1 MPEVVREEF
10 LNMNNVSCRNTQR
23 LETENHNLYITGFKA
38 LPSLGFVKNLLL
50 PYGNVLSC
58 RILVKQSRN
67 FGALAEMESVDQCY
81 AAVHNLNGKTFP
93 RCGIHY
99 PISVQFA
106 RYPGPFQTAGKV
118 GQDYSYNPTRIKET
132 RRLNEVSRNVQF
144 NREVPTVTNKEE
156 IPALAHEEE
165 VPALTYENQAPKKLE
180 VTPGILE
187 SILALEIRYVKI
199 VEKLKRLYSWQECYA
214 MKRMDAVENMQAH
227 LEKHF
232 LNYEKNL
239 KEASNNRDKN
249 TLEHAK
255 GDAEKNDHSHRPEN
269 NNTRETS
276 KENLGYLNIDDIFGS
291 SEVNNRLLPPP
302 LEPEPLN

>member
-1 MPEVVREEF
+1 
-10 LNMNNVSCRNTQR
+10 MNNCRNTQR
-23 LETENHNLYITGFKA
+23 LENENHNLYITGFRA
-38 LPSLGFVKNLLL
+38 LPSLGFAKNFLL

-81 AAVHNLNGKTFP
+81 AAVHNLHGKTFP
-93 RCGIHY
+93 QCGIHY

-106 RYPGPFQTAGKV
+106 RYPGPFQTKGKI

-144 NREVPTVTNKEE
+144 NTEVPTMTNKEE
-156 IPALAHEEE
+156 IPALAHKEE
-165 VPALTYENQAPKKLE
+165 VPALTYENETPKKSE
-180 VTPGILE
+180 VSPGILE
-187 SILALEIRYVKI
+187 SISALEVSNFIRYVKI
-199 VEKLKRLYSWQECYA
+199 VEKLKRA
-214 MKRMDAVENMQAH
+214 IKRMDAVENMQAE
-227 LEKHF
+227 LENHI
-232 LNYEKNL
+232 LNYEMKL

-255 GDAEKNDHSHRPEN
+255 SDAEKNDHSHRPEN

-276 KENLGYLNIDDIFGS
+276 KENLVYLNIDDIFRS

-302 LEPEPLN
+302 LEPEPLH

>member
-1 MPEVVREEF
+1 MPKVVREEF
-10 LNMNNVSCRNTQR
+10 LNMNNVNCRRNTQR
-23 LETENHNLYITGFKA
+23 LENENHNLYITGFKA
-38 LPSLGFVKNLLL
+38 LPSLGFVKNFLL

-81 AAVHNLNGKTFP
+81 AAVQNLHGKTFP

-106 RYPGPFQTAGKV
+106 RYPGPFQTTGKI

-132 RRLNEVSRNVQF
+132 RRLNDVSRNLQF
-144 NREVPTVTNKEE
+144 NREVPTVTNTEQ
-156 IPALAHEEE
+156 ILALAHEEE
-165 VPALTYENQAPKKLE
+165 VPALTYENETPKKSE
-180 VTPGILE
+180 VSPEIVG
-187 SILALEIRYVKI
+187 SILALEMRYVKI
-199 VEKLKRLYSWQECYA
+199 VEKLKRA
-214 MKRMDAVENMQAH
+214 MKRMDAVENMQVQ
-227 LEKHF
+227 LENHI
-232 LNYEKNL
+232 LNYEMKL

-255 GDAEKNDHSHRPEN
+255 SDAEKNDHSHRPEN

-276 KENLGYLNIDDIFGS
+276 KENLNYMDIDDIFGS
-291 SEVNNRLLPPP
+291 SEANNRLLPPP
-302 LEPEPLN
+302 LKPEPLH